1 MTTKD
6 IRKKLHDY
14 IESASDKKVKAFY
27 VIVEDEIEDAYDSPL
42 DDPAFLAEM
51 DRRYEAYLADPSTGV
66 TLDEAEAK
74 ARKLL
79 AEKNKSAKK

>member
-14 IESASDKKVKAFY
+14 IDSASDKKVKAFY
-27 VIVEDEIEDAYDSPL
+27 VIVEDEIEDTYDSPL

-51 DRRYEAYLADPSTGV
+51 DRRYENYKANPDAAKTW
-66 TLDEAEAK
+66 DEVK
-74 ARKLL
+74 KSARK
-79 AEKNKSAKK
+79 KNAARKK